1 MLVGAAWESLAIFR
15 HLAHNYFVSTSG
27 SCCIRR
33 VSAAIAAVSDQVVF
47 PSPSS
52 GKLALGEN
60 DGDQDFQLN
69 NNPHP
74 SS

>member
-1 MLVGAAWESLAIFR
+1 MGDPVCCENDLIFCFGLRKRMEVGRGSLLFFAG
-15 HLAHNYFVSTSG
+15 A
-27 SCCIRR
+27 R
-33 VSAAIAAVSDQVVF
+33 VVDQVVF

-60 DGDQDFQLN
+60 DGDQDFQPN

>member
-1 MLVGAAWESLAIFR
+1 MLVGAAWESLAIVR

-33 VSAAIAAVSDQVVF
+33 VSAAVSDQVVF

-60 DGDQDFQLN
+60 DGDQDFQPN

>member
-1 MLVGAAWESLAIFR
+1 MFVLGDPVCCENDLIFCFGLRMEVGRGSLLFFAG
-15 HLAHNYFVSTSG
+15 A
-27 SCCIRR
+27 R
-33 VSAAIAAVSDQVVF
+33 VVDQVVF

-69 NNPHP
+69 NNPFY
-74 SS
+74 